1 MSALPLPELPKS
13 PASLNQLQQYQEDI
27 CKARG
32 WDKAST
38 LETFLLFSEEF
49 GELAKAIRNRLA
61 LYQEKAKV
69 IDTKELEGEFAD
81 VFSYLM
87 DLANRFE
94 IDLESVYRAKEKIN
108 ANRNWE

>member
-1 MSALPLPELPKS
+1 MSNLNLPPLPTA
-13 PASLNQLQQYQEDI
+13 PATLAQLQQYQDEM

-61 LYQEKAKV
+61 LYQETNKAPKPE
-69 IDTKELEGEFAD
+69 ELEGEFAD
-81 VFSYLM
+81 VLSYLM
-87 DLANRFE
+87 ELANHMNV
-94 IDLESVYRAKEKIN
+94 DLEKAYRDKEEVNAK
-108 ANRNWE
+108 RTWD